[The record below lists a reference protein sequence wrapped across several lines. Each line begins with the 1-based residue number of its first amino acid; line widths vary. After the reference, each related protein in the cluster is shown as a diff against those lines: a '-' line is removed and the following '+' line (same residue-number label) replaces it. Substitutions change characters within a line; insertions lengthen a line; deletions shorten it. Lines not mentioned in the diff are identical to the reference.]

1 MNGTPGPG
9 HFQIARVSGIP
20 IYLHFSWL
28 VIFAL
33 IVWTLATGVFPAQD
47 PDLPASSNW
56 AKALV
61 ASLLFFVS
69 ILLHELGHALV
80 ALRFGLKTTSITLFI
95 FGGVARLEKDPE
107 DGRTEFWMAVAGPA
121 VSMVLAGVF
130 YAVAASGLV
139 GRASSA
145 VARYLSLINFVLAL
159 FNLVPAFPLDGGRI
173 LRGLLWKTSGKAR
186 ATQIASG
193 AGTLFAFFLI
203 AVGIFS
209 LLTGNAVTGVWY
221 VFLGWFLKDASA
233 QAYER
238 VRLDQT
244 LAGVTVDDAMLRE
257 VATVPAYISVEE
269 AAAEFFLH
277 TGYGGYPVLRGEAVV
292 GMLSLKDVL
301 RLPPEERAT
310 TSVQSAMAPL
320 SPAIVIHPREPLL
333 AAMAKMAQAGV
344 GRLLVMDNGRLLGL
358 LTMNAVVRQV
368 RVREQLAA

>member
-9 HFQIARVSGIP
+9 HIQIARFSGIP

-33 IVWTLATGVFPAQD
+33 IVWTLATNYFPAQD

-56 AKALV
+56 AKGLV

-69 ILLHELGHALV
+69 IVLHELGHALV
-80 ALRFGLKTTSITLFI
+80 ARRFGLKTTSITLFI

-107 DGRTEFWMAVAGPA
+107 DGRTEFWMAAAGPL
-121 VSMVLAGVF
+121 VSMFLAAIF
-130 YAVAASGLV
+130 YAVAVSGLL

-145 VARYLSLINFVLAL
+145 VARYLALINFVLAL

-173 LRGLLWKTSGKAR
+173 LRGLLWKTAGKAR
-186 ATQIASG
+186 ATRMASG

-203 AVGIFS
+203 AVGVFS
-209 LLTGNAVTGVWY
+209 LLREDPIAGVWY
-221 VFLGWFLKDASA
+221 ILIGWFLKDASA
-233 QAYER
+233 QAYQR

-244 LAGVTVDDAMLRE
+244 LAGVTVDDAMLRD

-269 AAAEFFLH
+269 AAHGFFLH
-277 TGYGGYPVLRGEAVV
+277 TGYGGYPVVRGEAVV

-301 RLPPEERAT
+301 RVPPEERAA

-333 AAMAKMAQAGV
+333 AAMAKMAEAGV
-344 GRLLVMDNGRLLGL
+344 GRLLVMEDSRLLGL